1 MGGVTPKNSRGFLTA
16 AQAVGIF
23 FLFAAT
29 LMIYWNGVG
38 PNDSERYVRIALRW
52 LESGPALGQ
61 SHWSLRM
68 PIVAPLAASFAAFG
82 VSEFISTLP
91 NLAYSAALVVVTFHY
106 ARKHLGPN
114 AGAGAAVLVASSA
127 FLVVTQTELTIVG
140 PEIFLGALACWLFID
155 GAGEKPDLRRLGAA
169 GLVAGLAW
177 LCREI
182 AVYLPLAFSLI
193 LMSRRPLPLRA
204 IFVVGAAFT
213 LVILLE
219 LGAYWLIAGDPFYRL
234 ETDFGHRGEAGF
246 YDLPDTAP
254 EDPLWARLVLPI
266 FFLLSAPA
274 VTPFVAIA
282 ALLFLFR
289 DFRRTALAGGTRLVT
304 VTFGVGA
311 ATAYLVSAYGAN
323 LKSPDYYP
331 MLTYAAFLAMGASAG
346 RLFDSARP
354 RAAIAFLAAIMA
366 LNAAAAD
373 FRRYDELAE
382 SRFLARF
389 ILASGESVVTDPATA
404 ARTRLLLRL
413 RQMDIDAAETL
424 VLSSR
429 AVEPALFCGLVYVA
443 TPTGA
448 RRGIEPHPD
457 WRLAWTADV
466 RKERQTIRLIR
477 ALTPGELSF
486 RTKDR
491 LKIAPPV
498 ALYRPSACKPAARR
512 PQ

>member
-16 AQAVGIF
+16 AQSAGVF

-29 LMIYWNGVG
+29 LIIFWNGVG

-52 LESGPALGQ
+52 LEDGPTLGQ

-82 VSEFISTLP
+82 VSEFVSTLP
-91 NLAYSAALVVVTFHY
+91 NILYAAALVAVTFLY
-106 ARKHLGPN
+106 GRKHLGAN
-114 AGAGAAVLVASSA
+114 AGAGAAMLVASSA
-127 FLVVTQTELTIVG
+127 FLVAAQTELTIVG
-140 PEIFLGALACWLFID
+140 PEILLGALACWLFID

-182 AVYLPLAFSLI
+182 VVYLPLAFALI
-193 LMSRRPLPLRA
+193 LVARRPLPIREIA
-204 IFVVGAAFT
+204 VVGGAFAFVVLF
-213 LVILLE
+213 E
-219 LGAYWLIAGDPFYRL
+219 FGAYWLIAGDPLYRL

-254 EDPLWARLVLPI
+254 EDPLVARLVLPI

-274 VTPFVAIA
+274 VTPFVALA
-282 ALLFLFR
+282 AALFLFR
-289 DFRRTALAGGTRLVT
+289 GFRRTALARDARLVT
-304 VTFGVGA
+304 VTFGVSA
-311 ATAYLVSAYGAN
+311 ATAFLVSAYGAN
-323 LKSPDYYP
+323 LKSPDYYSMAP
-331 MLTYAAFLAMGASAG
+331 YTAFLAMGIFAG

-354 RAAIAFLAAIMA
+354 RAATAFLAAIMA

-382 SRFLARF
+382 PRFLARF
-389 ILASGESVVTDPATA
+389 ILASGEAVVTDPATA

-448 RRGIEPHPD
+448 RRGIEPLPD
-457 WRLAWTADV
+457 WRLAWTGDV

-477 ALTPGELSF
+477 ALIPGELSF

-498 ALYRPSACKPAARR
+498 ALYRPSAC
-512 PQ
+512 